1 MTQYKTCFTCKQTK
15 PVSDFNKRASRKD
28 GYDSYC
34 RQCANQKKRQYNA
47 EHKELVSEMNR
58 RSYLKNP
65 QIFKDAA
72 KRWKQGNRDKAYI
85 QSRQYLAK
93 NKGLAN
99 HYAGRR
105 RAKVR
110 QSGVF
115 QIRAK
120 FLKKLYE
127 SVCIYCGGSE
137 FIEAD
142 HVFPISKGGVH
153 SEGNLV
159 PSCRSCNRAKHDDF
173 LMEWRLKR

>member
-15 PVSDFNKRASRKD
+15 PVSDFNKRVSRKD

-34 RQCANQKKRQYNA
+34 RECINRKKREYNA
-47 EHKELVSEMNR
+47 EHKEQVSAINR

-65 QIFKDAA
+65 QLFKDSA
-72 KRWKQGNRDKAYI
+72 KRWQKANRDKAYKI
-85 QSRQYLAK
+85 ARAYLAK

-99 HYAGRR
+99 HYQGRR
-105 RAKVR
+105 RAKIKE
-110 QSGVF
+110 SGVYYV
-115 QIRAK
+115 RPS
-120 FLKKLYE
+120 FLKRLYK
-127 SVCIYCGGSE
+127 SACIYCGGRD

-142 HVFPISKGGVH
+142 HLFPISKGGVH

-159 PSCRSCNRAKHDDF
+159 PACRSCNRAKHDDF